1 MMGME
6 ALLFVA
12 LIDVVLV
19 LAGRHNGQYLPGAP
33 VNISK
38 DDVNLKLIIH
48 NATCMY
54 NNQSNDAFLF
64 KPSAIITAQQQIVK
78 GIKYFVNFQIS
89 RTVCRKKRVHTDL
102 STCDFQPE
110 GLLHQTLQCHFEAWL
125 IPWKNICHVK
135 VLSCKS

>member
-19 LAGRHNGQYLPGAP
+19 LAGRHNGQYIPGAP

-38 DDVNLKLIIH
+38 DDVNLK
-48 NATCMY
+48 
-54 NNQSNDAFLF
+54 
-64 KPSAIITAQQQIVK
+64 IVK
-78 GIKYFVNFQIS
+78 GIKYFVDFQIS
-89 RTVCRKKRVHTDL
+89 RTVCRKKQVHTDL

-110 GLLHQTLQCHFEAWL
+110 GPLRQTLQCHFEAWL